1 MSIEIKMNSSSMM
14 SNTSLYAEDNF
25 EQCLEDFK
33 NKEGFKEMPSE
44 KFSVESLPSKANLKH
59 TSCLDEEEEE
69 VKQPPLD
76 TKLRNELLSIKERS
90 SKRIENRLEN
100 SKDEWKV
107 SLVKFYRYI
116 ALWCITKRYW
126 NSNWW

>member
-14 SNTSLYAEDNF
+14 SNTSIYAEDNF
-25 EQCLEDFK
+25 EQCLEDFRK
-33 NKEGFKEMPSE
+33 KEGLKENPSE

-90 SKRIENRLEN
+90 SKQVENKFEN
-100 SKDEWKV
+100 SKDQLKV
-107 SLVKFYRYI
+107 SLIK
-116 ALWCITKRYW
+116 IT
-126 NSNWW
+126 